1 MTLSER
7 CDLVLAAGRT
17 LFVNGQATDHT
28 VAAAER
34 LGRALG
40 IRAELMPRWGELELK
55 GEDRDAEQ
63 YGRVAANPTGVI
75 WIASLPRCRPSRMF
89 RLASGLVQIAGSGS
103 QATMELLGATVASG
117 MRATMIILAM
127 IFGLIVPKLV
137 IDHFDDRPT
146 DAKFMG
152 AA

>member
-1 MTLSER
+1 MSNRLVPTPNNGIIIGGKVSFMTLSER

-55 GEDRDAEQ
+55 GERQ
-63 YGRVAANPTGVI
+63 GR
-75 WIASLPRCRPSRMF
+75 
-89 RLASGLVQIAGSGS
+89 
-103 QATMELLGATVASG
+103 
-117 MRATMIILAM
+117 
-127 IFGLIVPKLV
+127 
-137 IDHFDDRPT
+137 
-146 DAKFMG
+146 
-152 AA
+152 